1 MSAVSSSAATQ
12 SVVTPSAVSSQDLLT
27 GIHSSPL
34 PRAEQHEVENGAH
47 FDVVIIGS
55 GAGGGTLA
63 RAMAPSGLSILVL
76 ERGDWLPQEPQN
88 WDAEEVF
95 QKGRYVSKDTWYDSH
110 GKSFQPGSHY
120 FVGGAT
126 KMYGAAHFRLREQ
139 DFERLVHHDGIS
151 PAWPLRYSD
160 FEPWYQRAEEMY
172 HVHGLR
178 GEDPTEPPCSGP
190 YPHPPIAHEPRI
202 QKLVDDLRA
211 AGLHPSHAPS
221 GVMLDE
227 ANLPFSRCRRCNCC
241 DGFPCLVHAKSD
253 ADVLGMRPALASSN
267 VSLLTRAEV
276 RRLVTDASGRRVTA
290 VEVQRDGETL
300 RVSGDVVVVSCGAAN
315 SARLLLMSASDQHPR
330 GLANGSD
337 QVGRNYMFHNSKAMV
352 ALAHEPNTTVFQKT
366 ITINDWYLG
375 DAEFN
380 YPMGNIQMTGKTNG
394 QIMKGYAPLET
405 FLMPGWSMDKIA
417 EHALDF
423 WISSEDLPD
432 PENRVTIDDKGHI
445 HLNYTPNNQTAAQ
458 QLYGRLTGV
467 LDRLYLRNHL
477 VERQI
482 YIKSSMSIAA
492 VGHQAGTCRFGSD
505 PATSVLD
512 LNCKA
517 HELDNLY
524 VVDTSFMP
532 TIGAVNPSLTAIAN
546 ALRVA
551 AHLVE
556 RLGR

>member
-1 MSAVSSSAATQ
+1 MASAAT
-12 SVVTPSAVSSQDLLT
+12 TPSFSIA
-27 GIHSSPL
+27 PL
-34 PRAEQHEVENGAH
+34 PDPAQLQVSHGAH

-63 RAMAPSGLSILVL
+63 RHLMEHSTLKVLVI
-76 ERGDWLPQEPQN
+76 ERGDFLPQEREN
-88 WDAEEVF
+88 WDAEAVM
-95 QKGRYVSKDTWYDSH
+95 QKGRYVSTDPWLDKH
-110 GKSFQPGSHY
+110 GKPFQPGSHY

-126 KMYGAAHFRLREQ
+126 KMYGAAHFRLRAR
-139 DFERLVHHDGIS
+139 DFEELAHFEGIS

-190 YPHPPIAHEPRI
+190 YPHPPISHEPRI
-202 QKLVDDLRA
+202 QKLVDDLRS
-211 AGLHPSHAPS
+211 AGLHPFHAPS
-221 GVMLDE
+221 GVLLDE
-227 ANLPFSRCRRCNCC
+227 RNMPFSRCRRCNRC

-253 ADVLGMRPALASSN
+253 AEVLGIRPALGSGRL
-267 VSLLTRAEV
+267 SLLTRALV
-276 RRLVTDASGRRVTA
+276 LRLITDESGCSVTG
-290 VEVQRDGETL
+290 VELIRDGEAMT
-300 RVSGDVVVVSCGAAN
+300 VSGDIVVVSCGAAN
-315 SARLLLMSASDQHPR
+315 SARLLLLSANDRHPN

-366 ITINDWYLG
+366 ISINDWYFG
-375 DAEFN
+375 DADFN
-380 YPMGNIQMTGKTNG
+380 YPMGNIQMTGKTDG
-394 QIMKGYAPLET
+394 AIMKGYAPLET

-432 PENRVTIDDKGHI
+432 PNNRVSITDKGQI
-445 HLNYTPNNQTAAQ
+445 KLSYTANNLTASQ
-458 QLYGRLTGV
+458 RLVSRLEGM
-467 LDRLYLRNHL
+467 LDKLYLRKHL
-477 VERQI
+477 VERQF
-482 YIKSSMSIAA
+482 YIANSMGIAA

-505 PATSVLD
+505 PASSVLD

-532 TIGAVNPSLTAIAN
+532 SIGAVNPSLTAIAN
-546 ALRVA
+546 ALRVGE
-551 AHLVE
+551 HLRE

>member
-1 MSAVSSSAATQ
+1 MAH
-12 SVVTPSAVSSQDLLT
+12 PSHPSELPGPSLA
-27 GIHSSPL
+27 ISPL
-34 PRAEQHEVENGAH
+34 PAAGQLDVADGAH

-63 RAMAPSGLSILVL
+63 RHLAPSGLKILVL
-76 ERGDWLPQEPQN
+76 ERGDFLPQEPQN
-88 WDAEEVF
+88 WDAAEVF
-95 QKGRYVSKDTWYDSH
+95 QKGRYVSKDVWHDKH
-110 GKSFQPGSHY
+110 GKPFQPGSHY

-126 KMYGAAHFRLREQ
+126 KMYGAAHFRLRQQ
-139 DFERLVHHDGIS
+139 DFEQLTHFDGIS

-160 FEPWYQRAEEMY
+160 FEPYYQRAEEMY
-172 HVHGLR
+172 HVHGQR
-178 GEDPTEPPCSGP
+178 GEDPTEPPCSGA

-202 QKLVDDLRA
+202 QQLVDDLRG
-211 AGLHPSHAPS
+211 AGLHPFHAPT

-227 ANLPFSRCRRCNCC
+227 ANMAFSRCRKCNCC

-253 ADVLGMRPALASSN
+253 ADVLGIRPALAAPN
-267 VSLLTRAEV
+267 VSLLTRAHV
-276 RRLVTDASGRRVTA
+276 RRLETDASGRSVQA
-290 VEVQRDGETL
+290 VQLERDGQPMTV
-300 RVSGDVVVVSCGAAN
+300 RGDVVVVSCGAAN
-315 SARLLLMSASDQHPR
+315 TARLLLMSANDKHPR
-330 GLANGSD
+330 GLANSSD

-366 ITINDWYLG
+366 ISINDWYLG
-375 DAEFN
+375 DADFD

-394 QIMKGYAPLET
+394 TIMKGYAPLET

-432 PENRVTIDDKGHI
+432 PNNRVTIDGEGQI
-445 HLNYTPNNQTAAQ
+445 HLSYTLNNQTAAQ
-458 QLYGRLTGV
+458 RLYGRLTGL
-467 LDRLYLRNHL
+467 LDQLYLKNHL
-477 VERQI
+477 VERQF
-482 YIKSSMSIAA
+482 YIKSEMSIAA
-492 VGHQAGTCRFGSD
+492 VGHQAGTCRFGDD

-512 LNCKA
+512 INCKA
-517 HELDNLY
+517 HDLDNLY

-546 ALRVA
+546 ALRVGD
-551 AHLVE
+551 HLRE

>member
-1 MSAVSSSAATQ
+1 MAH
-12 SVVTPSAVSSQDLLT
+12 PSHLSELSGPSLA
-27 GIHSSPL
+27 ISPL
-34 PRAEQHEVENGAH
+34 PAAAQLEVADGAH

-63 RAMAPSGLSILVL
+63 RHLAPSGLKILVL
-76 ERGDWLPQEPQN
+76 ERGDWLPQEPEN
-88 WDAEEVF
+88 WNAEEVF
-95 QKGRYVSKDTWYDSH
+95 QKGRYISKDVWHDKH
-110 GKSFQPGSHY
+110 GKPFQPGSHY

-126 KMYGAAHFRLREQ
+126 KMYGAAHFRLRQQ
-139 DFERLVHHDGIS
+139 DFEHLQHFDGIS

-160 FEPWYQRAEEMY
+160 FEPYYQRAEEMY
-172 HVHGLR
+172 HVHGQR

-190 YPHPPIAHEPRI
+190 YPHPPVAHEPRI
-202 QKLVDDLRA
+202 QKLVDDLHA
-211 AGLHPSHAPS
+211 AGLHPFHAPS

-227 ANLPFSRCRRCNCC
+227 ANMAFSRCRRCNCC

-253 ADVLGMRPALASSN
+253 ADVLGMRPALAAPN
-267 VSLLTRAEV
+267 VSLLTRAQV
-276 RRLVTDASGRRVTA
+276 RRLRTDASGRSVQA
-290 VEVQRDGETL
+290 VELEHDGEAMTV
-300 RVSGDVVVVSCGAAN
+300 RADVVVVSCGAAN
-315 SARLLLMSASDQHPR
+315 SARLLLMSANDKHPR

-366 ITINDWYLG
+366 ISINDWYLG
-375 DAEFN
+375 DADFD

-394 QIMKGYAPLET
+394 TIMKGYAPLET

-423 WISSEDLPD
+423 WLSSEDLPD
-432 PENRVTIDDKGHI
+432 PNNRVSVDGEGQI
-445 HLNYTPNNQTAAQ
+445 HLSYTPNNQKAAQ
-458 QLYGRLTGV
+458 RLYGRLTGM
-467 LDRLYLRNHL
+467 LDQLYLKNHL
-477 VERQI
+477 VERQF
-482 YIKSSMSIAA
+482 YIKSEMSIAA

-546 ALRVA
+546 ALRVGD
-551 AHLVE
+551 HLRE

>member
-1 MSAVSSSAATQ
+1 MAYPSHSSELPGP
-12 SVVTPSAVSSQDLLT
+12 SVA
-27 GIHSSPL
+27 ISPL
-34 PRAEQHEVENGAH
+34 PTAGQLEVADGAH

-63 RAMAPSGLSILVL
+63 RHLAPSGLKILVL

-88 WDAEEVF
+88 WDAAEVF
-95 QKGRYVSKDTWYDSH
+95 QKGRYVSKDVWHDKH
-110 GKSFQPGSHY
+110 GKPFQPGSHY

-126 KMYGAAHFRLREQ
+126 KMYGAAHFRLRQQ
-139 DFERLVHHDGIS
+139 DFEQLHHFDGIS

-160 FEPWYQRAEEMY
+160 FEPYYQRAEEMY
-172 HVHGLR
+172 HVHGQR

-190 YPHPPIAHEPRI
+190 YPHPPVAHEPRI
-202 QKLVDDLRA
+202 QQLVDDLRS
-211 AGLHPSHAPS
+211 AGLHPFHAPS

-227 ANLPFSRCRRCNCC
+227 ANMPFSRCRKCNCC

-253 ADVLGMRPALASSN
+253 AEVLGMRPALAAPT
-267 VSLLTRAEV
+267 VSLLTRAHV
-276 RRLVTDASGRRVTA
+276 RRLQTDASGRSVQA
-290 VEVQRDGETL
+290 VELERDGQPMT
-300 RVSGDVVVVSCGAAN
+300 VHGDVVVVSCGAAN
-315 SARLLLMSASDQHPR
+315 SARLLLMSANDKHPR
-330 GLANGSD
+330 GLANSSD
-337 QVGRNYMFHNSKAMV
+337 QVGRHYMFHNSKAMV

-366 ITINDWYLG
+366 ISINDWYLG
-375 DAEFN
+375 DADFD

-394 QIMKGYAPLET
+394 TIMKGYAPLET

-423 WISSEDLPD
+423 WVSSEDLPD
-432 PENRVTIDDKGHI
+432 PNNRVTVDGEGQI
-445 HLNYTPNNQTAAQ
+445 HLAYTPNNQTAAQ
-458 QLYGRLTGV
+458 RLYGRLTGM
-467 LDRLYLRNHL
+467 LDQLYLKNHL
-477 VERQI
+477 VERQF
-482 YIKSSMSIAA
+482 YIKSDMSIAA

-517 HELDNLY
+517 HDLDNLY

-546 ALRVA
+546 ALRVGD
-551 AHLVE
+551 HLRE
-556 RLGR
+556 RLGK

>member
-1 MSAVSSSAATQ
+1 MASAAT
-12 SVVTPSAVSSQDLLT
+12 TPSFSIA
-27 GIHSSPL
+27 PL
-34 PRAEQHEVENGAH
+34 PDPAQLQVSHGAH

-63 RAMAPSGLSILVL
+63 RHLMEHSTLKVLVI
-76 ERGDWLPQEPQN
+76 ERGDFLPQEREN
-88 WDAEEVF
+88 WDAEAVM
-95 QKGRYVSKDTWYDSH
+95 QKGRYVSTDPWLDKH
-110 GKSFQPGSHY
+110 GKPFQPGSHY

-126 KMYGAAHFRLREQ
+126 KMYGAAHFRLRAR
-139 DFERLVHHDGIS
+139 DFEELAHFEGIS

-190 YPHPPIAHEPRI
+190 YPHPPISHEPRI
-202 QKLVDDLRA
+202 QKLVDDLRS
-211 AGLHPSHAPS
+211 AGLHPFHAPS
-221 GVMLDE
+221 GVLLDE
-227 ANLPFSRCRRCNCC
+227 RNMPFSRCRRCNRC

-253 ADVLGMRPALASSN
+253 AEVLGIRPALGSGRL
-267 VSLLTRAEV
+267 SLLTRALV
-276 RRLVTDASGRRVTA
+276 QRLITDESGCSVTG
-290 VEVQRDGETL
+290 VELIRDGEAMT
-300 RVSGDVVVVSCGAAN
+300 VSGDIVVVSCGAAN
-315 SARLLLMSASDQHPR
+315 SARLLLLSANDRHPN

-366 ITINDWYLG
+366 ISINDWYFG
-375 DAEFN
+375 DADFN
-380 YPMGNIQMTGKTNG
+380 YPMGNIQMTGKTDG
-394 QIMKGYAPLET
+394 AIMKGYAPLET

-432 PENRVTIDDKGHI
+432 PNNRVSITDKGQI
-445 HLNYTPNNQTAAQ
+445 KLSYTANNLTASQ
-458 QLYGRLTGV
+458 RLVSRLEGM
-467 LDRLYLRNHL
+467 LDKLYLRKHL
-477 VERQI
+477 VERQF
-482 YIKSSMSIAA
+482 YIANSMGIAA

-505 PATSVLD
+505 PASSVLD

-532 TIGAVNPSLTAIAN
+532 SIGAVNPSLTAIAN
-546 ALRVA
+546 ALRVGT
-551 AHLVE
+551 HLVE
-556 RLGR
+556 RLRG

>member
-1 MSAVSSSAATQ
+1 MTATASASSLGPTFAL
-12 SVVTPSAVSSQDLLT
+12 TPTPDPAQLQVN
-27 GIHSSPL
+27 
-34 PRAEQHEVENGAH
+34 NGAH

-63 RAMAPSGLSILVL
+63 RHLAESSDLKVLVL

-88 WDAEEVF
+88 WDAEAVM
-95 QKGRYVSKDTWYDSH
+95 QKGRYVSKDLWLDKH
-110 GKSFQPGSHY
+110 GKPFQPGSHY

-126 KMYGAAHFRLREQ
+126 KMYGAAHFRLRQ
-139 DFERLVHHDGIS
+139 RDFEELVHFEGIS

-172 HVHGLR
+172 HVHGKR

-190 YPHPPIAHEPRI
+190 YPHPPVSHEPRI
-202 QKLVDDLRA
+202 QKLVDDLRS
-211 AGLHPSHAPS
+211 AGLHPFHAPS
-221 GVMLDE
+221 GVQLEESNM
-227 ANLPFSRCRRCNCC
+227 PFSRCRRCNRC

-253 ADVLGMRPALASSN
+253 AEVLGIRPALGSSRL
-267 VSLLTRAEV
+267 SLLTRAQV
-276 RRLVTDASGRRVTA
+276 KRLITDASGRSVTG
-290 VEVQRDGETL
+290 VELIRDGEPMT
-300 RVSGDVVVVSCGAAN
+300 VSGDIVVVSCGAAN
-315 SARLLLMSASDQHPR
+315 SARLLLLSANDHHPN

-366 ITINDWYLG
+366 VSINDWYFG
-375 DAEFN
+375 DADFD
-380 YPMGNIQMTGKTNG
+380 YPMGNIQMTGKTDG
-394 QIMKGYAPLET
+394 TIMKGYAPLET

-423 WISSEDLPD
+423 WISSEDLPA
-432 PENRVTIDDKGHI
+432 PGNRVTVRREGQIQ
-445 HLNYTPNNQTAAQ
+445 LSYTPNNLTASK
-458 QLYGRLTGV
+458 RLVSRLEGM

-477 VERQI
+477 VERQF
-482 YIKSSMSIAA
+482 YIANSMGIAA

-505 PATSVLD
+505 PSSSVLD

-532 TIGAVNPSLTAIAN
+532 SIGAVNPSLTAIAN
-546 ALRVA
+546 ALRVGT
-551 AHLVE
+551 HLVE
-556 RLGR
+556 RLRG

>member
-1 MSAVSSSAATQ
+1 MAHASHSSELPG
-12 SVVTPSAVSSQDLLT
+12 PSLA
-27 GIHSSPL
+27 ISPL
-34 PRAEQHEVENGAH
+34 PTAAQQQVADGAH

-63 RAMAPSGLSILVL
+63 RHLAASGMKILVL

-95 QKGRYVSKDTWYDSH
+95 QKNRYVSKDTWFDKH
-110 GKSFQPGSHY
+110 GKPFQPGSHY

-126 KMYGAAHFRLREQ
+126 KMYGAAHFRLRQQ
-139 DFERLVHHDGIS
+139 DFEQLHHFDGIS

-160 FEPWYQRAEEMY
+160 FEPYYQRAEEMY
-172 HVHGLR
+172 HVHGQR

-190 YPHPPIAHEPRI
+190 YPHPPVAHEPRI
-202 QKLVDDLRA
+202 QQLVDDLHR
-211 AGLHPSHAPS
+211 AGLHPFHAPT

-227 ANLPFSRCRRCNCC
+227 ANMPFSRCRKCNCC

-253 ADVLGMRPALASSN
+253 AEVLGMRPALAAPN
-267 VSLLTRAEV
+267 VSLLTRAHV
-276 RRLVTDASGRRVTA
+276 QQLVTDGSGRTVQA
-290 VEVQRDGETL
+290 VKLERDGEPMTV
-300 RVSGDVVVVSCGAAN
+300 RGDVVVVSCGAAN
-315 SARLLLMSASDQHPR
+315 SARLLLMSANDKHPR

-337 QVGRNYMFHNSKAMV
+337 QVGRNYMYHNSKAMV
-352 ALAHEPNTTVFQKT
+352 ALSHEPNTTVFQKT

-375 DAEFN
+375 DADFD

-394 QIMKGYAPLET
+394 DIMKGYAPLET

-432 PENRVTIDDKGHI
+432 ADNRVTIDGQGQI
-445 HLNYTPNNQTAAQ
+445 HLAYTPNNQTAAKR
-458 QLYGRLTGV
+458 LYGRLTGM
-467 LDRLYLRNHL
+467 LDQLYLKNHL
-477 VERQI
+477 VERQF
-482 YIKSSMSIAA
+482 YIKSEMTIAA
-492 VGHQAGTCRFGSD
+492 VGHQAGTCRFGTD

-546 ALRVA
+546 ALRVGD
-551 AHLVE
+551 HLRE
-556 RLGR
+556 RLGS

>member
-1 MSAVSSSAATQ
+1 MAHPNRFSELPG
-12 SVVTPSAVSSQDLLT
+12 PSLA
-27 GIHSSPL
+27 ISPL
-34 PRAEQHEVENGAH
+34 PAPAQLEVADGAH

-63 RAMAPSGLSILVL
+63 RHLAPSGLKILVL

-95 QKGRYVSKDTWYDSH
+95 QKGRYLSKDTWFDKD
-110 GKSFQPGSHY
+110 GKPFQPGSHY

-126 KMYGAAHFRLREQ
+126 KMYGAAHFRLRQQ
-139 DFERLVHHDGIS
+139 DFEKLVHFDGIS

-160 FEPWYQRAEEMY
+160 FEPFYQRAEEMY

-202 QKLVDDLRA
+202 QKLVDDLRT

-227 ANLPFSRCRRCNCC
+227 ANLPFSRCRKCNCC
-241 DGFPCLVHAKSD
+241 DGFPCLMHAKSD
-253 ADVLGMRPALASSN
+253 ADVLGMRPALAAPN
-267 VSLLTRAEV
+267 VSLLTRAHV
-276 RRLVTDASGRRVTA
+276 RQLVTDASGQTVQA
-290 VEVQRDGETL
+290 VKLERDGEPMS
-300 RVSGDVVVVSCGAAN
+300 VSGDVVVVSCGAAN
-315 SARLLLMSASDQHPR
+315 SARLLLMSANDRHPR

-337 QVGRNYMFHNSKAMV
+337 QVGRNYMYHNSKAMV

-375 DAEFN
+375 DADFD

-394 QIMKGYAPLET
+394 IIMKGYAPLET

-423 WISSEDLPD
+423 WISSEDLPA
-432 PENRVTIDDKGHI
+432 PENRVTVDGQGQI
-445 HLNYTPNNQTAAQ
+445 HLSYTPNNQTAAQ
-458 QLYGRLTGV
+458 RLYGRLTGM
-467 LDRLYLRNHL
+467 LDQLYLRNHL

-482 YIKSSMSIAA
+482 YIKSTMNIAA
-492 VGHQAGTCRFGSD
+492 VGHQAGTCRFGTD

-546 ALRVA
+546 ALRVGD
-551 AHLVE
+551 HLRD
-556 RLGR
+556 RLKA